1 MKTQKTPYVRNIILG
16 LIVTA
21 FFLWLAL
28 RGIDFELVDDTLA
41 GMNWFVLGL
50 PMVFWGIGLM
60 GRAMRWRLMLGD
72 QLAKRDSISIV
83 GIVYMIN
90 ATVPFRAGEL
100 ARLYL
105 VSRTDKTISGWT
117 VLTTVLTETILDML
131 AIVLLLAMVIPLLAV
146 STATVMTGLTI
157 GVVVTIGFIMLLV
170 FAHRPALAH
179 AILNKITNLIP
190 PLKRFPFEALLDKLL
205 QGISPLADHRKLLL
219 SLFWTVII
227 WGCSVLALWSG
238 ALAIEQLSL
247 DGELMAALVLV
258 LVATSLGAII
268 PFTMAGVGPF
278 EAGFVF
284 ALGIIGVSQEV
295 ALTFGII
302 IHVLMILHFVLW
314 GMIGIAIMRLSLID
328 IRGIVE
334 YIRLKLSPS
343 QATTDTT
350 AADYS

>member
-1 MKTQKTPYVRNIILG
+1 
-16 LIVTA
+16 
-21 FFLWLAL
+21 
-28 RGIDFELVDDTLA
+28 
-41 GMNWFVLGL
+41 
-50 PMVFWGIGLM
+50 
-60 GRAMRWRLMLGD
+60 
-72 QLAKRDSISIV
+72 
-83 GIVYMIN
+83 
-90 ATVPFRAGEL
+90 
-100 ARLYL
+100 
-105 VSRTDKTISGWT
+105 
-117 VLTTVLTETILDML
+117 
-131 AIVLLLAMVIPLLAV
+131 
-146 STATVMTGLTI
+146 
-157 GVVVTIGFIMLLV
+157 MLLI
-170 FAHRPALAH
+170 FANRPALAH
-179 AILNKITNLIP
+179 TILNKITNLIP

-328 IRGIVE
+328 IRGIVG